1 MKSKVRKPALSEVE
15 VSKSQKVES
24 YNPGSFGCFLQKKG
38 NLIGSLFPNV
48 LFSLILNGIDDGF
61 EGLGIVHG
69 QIGQHLAVDLD
80 ILGV

>member
-1 MKSKVRKPALSEVE
+1 MTPCI
-15 VSKSQKVES
+15 SQCVTQSHAMTQSNEQIS
-24 YNPGSFGCFLQKKG
+24 YHKKKG
-38 NLIGSLFPNV
+38 NLFGSLFPNV